1 MRVRQSSGKRKAHFH
16 PESKLFCKLFQ
27 KAMLPLG
34 YPAGLLSFLHI
45 VLCHAEPVYPEL
57 VEGKH
62 YFENR
67 SSFLILHL
75 VLVIPPFALMQKVE
89 PKNQGKPEPLRASC
103 HPRTAAVVI
112 VFIIHLRCSKK
123 HESLLLITFSKGHAS
138 PLGATNHRRCI
149 PLCFS

>member
-1 MRVRQSSGKRKAHFH
+1 MQRFIALYSAPTFFRVGDSVTYGSICLLRYH
-16 PESKLFCKLFQ
+16 KLF
-27 KAMLPLG
+27 
-34 YPAGLLSFLHI
+34 H
-45 VLCHAEPVYPEL
+45 CHAEPVYPEL

-62 YFENR
+62 CFENR

-103 HPRTAAVVI
+103 HPRTTTVVI
-112 VFIIHLRCSKK
+112 VFIIHLLCSKK

-149 PLCFS
+149 PLPFS